1 MDKTDTCGYSVVDLL
16 KYLAHASNCTYISD
30 LRNMNEIRREI
41 LLNEL
46 QKLPTSAAS
55 EAQWN
60 EALGYIKG
68 SHTYINA
75 EEARKELIA
84 IVSGSDGRKIHKKKK
99 KQRDKEKL

>member
-1 MDKTDTCGYSVVDLL
+1 MLDKTDTCGYSVVDLL

-30 LRNMNEIRREI
+30 LRNMDEIRREI

-68 SHTYINA
+68 SHTYISA
-75 EEARKELIA
+75 DEARKELIA
-84 IVSGSDGRKIHKKKK
+84 AVSGRKSRKRHKKY
-99 KQRDKEKL
+99 KETER